1 MVTNEIYFFKNQ
13 SSVSTSDFLYN
24 VNDGTLILQVDGDV
38 SNLELSVLGNTD
50 LVDDDFVALKTIN
63 ASDYGM
69 CDKITS
75 TGIYWI
81 DINGIRKIKLNLS
94 KITGSVSVKAI
105 TKRGLTT
112 DLVARAM
119 AANASGG
126 GSYTLPV
133 ASASTLG
140 GIKVGENLSIDEN
153 GVLSSTGG
161 GGASIYKMFKYN
173 NPEKALVLNDLKC
186 GDILVSTGT
195 LAYITFLNNNQTI
208 IFNAEGT
215 FLVSRV
221 ELIDGYAKYIK
232 LFCIGG
238 ISYAR
243 NFNRVQEITIR
254 DEQTRIV
261 VEGATEYYDMYT
273 MVKQDKNSNISG
285 VLTFTTLP
293 KSSVNPTDNNH
304 FTRKGYVDS
313 LPTTYA
319 GYDATKTQV
328 LKNINGVLTWQ
339 DE

>member
-1 MVTNEIYFFKNQ
+1 MFKLKMVEKP
-13 SSVSTSDFLYN
+13 
-24 VNDGTLILQVDGDV
+24 
-38 SNLELSVLGNTD
+38 ELLN
-50 LVDDDFVALKTIN
+50 LKTNVEFPPVYVQTDHSKLENLDYKNSGHIGF
-63 ASDYGM
+63 ASSNDLEKKV
-69 CDKITS
+69 DKIEGKGLS
-75 TGIYWI
+75 TNDYTN
-81 DINGIRKIKLNLS
+81 DEKNKLAELEN
-94 KITGSVSVKAI
+94 
-105 TKRGLTT
+105 
-112 DLVARAM
+112 
-119 AANASGG
+119 
-126 GSYTLPV
+126 YTLPI
-133 ASASTLG
+133 ASNAKLG
-140 GIKVGENLSIDEN
+140 GIKIGENLTITED
-153 GVLSSTGG
+153 GILSAKGGG

-186 GDILVSTGT
+186 GDILVSNGT
-195 LAYITFLNNNQTI
+195 TAYITFLNNNETI
-208 IFNAEGT
+208 IFNTEGT

-238 ISYAR
+238 ISYAQ

-254 DEQTRIV
+254 DEQTRIIV
-261 VEGATEYYDMYT
+261 DGARKYYDMYT